1 MYKKNL
7 KPYASMLFWFAL
19 GLTASLLFCKSLILN
34 WDTID
39 RGSQA
44 TERPRIHTPNLALSK
59 HIRKQSL
66 RDS

>member
-1 MYKKNL
+1 MYKNF

-19 GLTASLLFCKSLILN
+19 GLTVSILFCKSLILN

-39 RGSQA
+39 RGRQA
-44 TERPRIHTPNLALSK
+44 TDGPRIHTPNLALSK

>member
-1 MYKKNL
+1 MYKNF
-7 KPYASMLFWFAL
+7 KPYLSMLLWFAL
-19 GLTASLLFCKSLILN
+19 GLAASILFCKSLILN

-39 RGSQA
+39 QASQA
-44 TERPRIHTPNLALSK
+44 TERPSVHAPNLTLSL